1 MSLPLQKLE
10 MPKIP
15 GFHTHWMR
23 AEESRVRQAMRAG
36 YTYVDQA
43 AFWSSLAPIATQDIT
58 PSADYDTLT
67 DEALVLLGPDWSIVI
82 VQG

>member
-1 MSLPLQKLE
+1 MKLLLNSQNQNVAHIDIITE
-10 MPKIP
+10 LK
-15 GFHTHWMR
+15 G
-23 AEESRVRQAMRAG
+23 VLN
-36 YTYVDQA
+36 TYVDQA
-43 AFWSSLAPIATQDIT
+43 AFWSSQAPIATQDIT